1 MQADAATGP
10 AGHPPAPAAPK
21 AGAAQDTPGATR
33 RGLAARPWWPVLKRI
48 LTAAFFALVL
58 YLLVSQARAVEWGE
72 VFAAVR
78 RLPPQVLLAAAALA
92 AASHATYSCYDLLSR
107 RYAGHRVGTPQVMT
121 VTFISYAF
129 NLNLGSLVGG
139 VAFRYRLY
147 SRLGLDNGTITRVL
161 GFSMLTNWL
170 GYLLLAGLAFL
181 LWPLELPPDWKLG
194 SGGLRWLGAGLLAVA
209 AAYMLL
215 CAVST
220 KRSWTVRGKELTLP
234 SIPLA
239 LAQLGL
245 SSLNW
250 LLISGVVFIL
260 LQQKIA
266 YPAVLSVLLVA
277 AVAGVITHVPAGLG
291 VLEAVFVALLS
302 HQLPRSELLAALLA
316 YRLLYYLAP
325 LALATLAYLA
335 VEARAKKLAGA
346 AHKKN

>member
-1 MQADAATGP
+1 MRADAATNR
-10 AGHPPAPAAPK
+10 AGHSPAPGAGSAENATRK
-21 AGAAQDTPGATR
+21 AR
-33 RGLAARPWWPVLKRI
+33 RGLAARPWWPALKRI
-48 LTAAFFALVL
+48 LTATFFALVL

-78 RLPPQVLLAAAALA
+78 RFPPQVLLAAAALA
-92 AASHATYSCYDLLSR
+92 AASHTVYSCYDLLSR
-107 RYAGHRVGTPQVMT
+107 RYTDHRVGTPQVMT

-139 VAFRYRLY
+139 IAFRYRLY

-181 LWPLELPPDWKLG
+181 LAPLQLPPDWKLG
-194 SGGLRWLGAGLLAVA
+194 SGGLRWLGAGLLAA
-209 AAYMLL
+209 ALAYMLL

-220 KRSWTVRGKELTLP
+220 KRSWTVRGKEFSLP
-234 SIPLA
+234 SMPLS

-250 LLISGVVFIL
+250 LLMGGVVFIL

-302 HQLPRSELLAALLA
+302 HQLPRNELLAALLA

-325 LALATLAYLA
+325 LAVATLAYLG
-335 VEARAKKLAGA
+335 VEARAKKLAATGGG
-346 AHKKN
+346 KKKG